1 MNKRMFSLSYDEI
14 IFTVFEN
21 LKISNAGNPGANAR
35 LINYPYDNLVYN
47 VRKIREKLDESDLMK
62 KIFYED
68 YKYMQE
74 IHELF
79 PFYCNNGFSLPEDFE
94 SRLDALIKDLNTF
107 RLQTNQDLEY
117 KYQGSY
123 GFNYQQSLY
132 VCNPLSDDE
141 IQQFNKENIERLMEI
156 LAKNS
161 KKTIRI
167 RKLFGRF
174 PHKFEDA
181 YYHLETRAVKAD
193 NLMENILRL
202 YERLYRVI
210 TRNNLPMIKH

>member
-1 MNKRMFSLSYDEI
+1 MFSPSYDEI
-14 IFTVFEN
+14 VFTVFEN
-21 LKISNAGNPGANAR
+21 LKIGNAGNPGANAR
-35 LINYPYDNLVYN
+35 LINYPYDNLIYN
-47 VRKIREKLDESDLMK
+47 VRKIRERVEESDLMK
-62 KIFYED
+62 KVFYEH
-68 YKYMQE
+68 YKYMRE
-74 IHELF
+74 THELF
-79 PFYCNNGFSLPEDFE
+79 PFYCNDGFSLPENFE
-94 SRLDALIKDLNTF
+94 SRLDALIKDLNAF

-117 KYQGSY
+117 MYQGPY

-132 VCNPLSDDE
+132 VCKPLSEDE

-161 KKTIRI
+161 KKIIRI
-167 RKLFGRF
+167 RKLFRRF

-202 YERLYRVI
+202 YERLHRVI
-210 TRNNLPMIKH
+210 TKNSLPRTKH